1 MEDKCGKLGQCD
13 LIELG
18 STECEDLKHVQW
30 NKTRGSRLWWRVSQ
44 DSCHNNL
51 LCQTRN
57 SAGQLKTKRRIQL
70 KRCHEKAGQWKDV
83 RGKDKEGWPVLF
95 LRMPRSLCTAGNPLL
110 YNTSAGTRWTVYE
123 GFKYTQIHIKIQM
136 QRQIHHCYWHQ
147 NHQMVQMCP
156 VRANIDVCVLEHHT
170 ACWHRLVS
178 ARIKIKTTG
187 VGKQRFLCRFVII
200 LVCKQFLFSARA
212 AKK

>member
-1 MEDKCGKLGQCD
+1 MEDKCWKLGQCD

-30 NKTRGSRLWWRVSQ
+30 NKTRGSRLRWRLSQ

-83 RGKDKEGWPVLF
+83 RGKDKEGWPVVF

-110 YNTSAGTRWTVYE
+110 YNTSAGTRWTVYK
-123 GFKYTQIHIKIQM
+123 GFKNILINKHKNTNAKT
-136 QRQIHHCYWHQ
+136 
-147 NHQMVQMCP
+147 NTSLLLAP
-156 VRANIDVCVLEHHT
+156 KSPDGAN
-170 ACWHRLVS
+170 VS
-178 ARIKIKTTG
+178 
-187 VGKQRFLCRFVII
+187 C
-200 LVCKQFLFSARA
+200 
-212 AKK
+212 